1 MMGVPSAVGVV
12 PSSPRG
18 PGRPRSGDADRAI
31 LAAALRSL
39 AEDGYQAMTMES
51 VAERAGVGK
60 PTLYRRHATKA
71 NLVAA
76 ALVSVG
82 EATETAQGGEAR
94 AALRSLM
101 GAAAAAIAATG
112 ALTVLGSLLA
122 EERHDPQLV
131 EVFRRSVFRPRKMRV
146 ERVVADGIASG
157 RLRPDV
163 DPEVV
168 SALLFGG
175 LLARAMAGESLDA
188 AWLDRAVD
196 TIWECLAPEDR
207 ARG

>member
-1 MMGVPSAVGVV
+1 M
-12 PSSPRG
+12 
-18 PGRPRSGDADRAI
+18 
-31 LAAALRSL
+31 AAALRSL